1 MDCAEEFRV
10 RAKIRPRVR
19 ATLVKPKQTDAAI
32 ITPEAPRTGLG
43 VGVTISQAKEGE
55 NIDMKK
61 FHHLMHA
68 GRPPLFSPPNDQTHN
83 TLSFSYNPNLKL
95 VKVQDGF
102 YKRGRLRKHGK
113 Y

>member
-1 MDCAEEFRV
+1 MNFAGAEELDV
-10 RAKIRPRVR
+10 RAKIRPRVG
-19 ATLVKPKQTDAAI
+19 ATLVKPKQTDTAI

-68 GRPPLFSPPNDQTHN
+68 GRPPFFSPPDDQTHN
-83 TLSFSYNPNLKL
+83 TLPFS
-95 VKVQDGF
+95 
-102 YKRGRLRKHGK
+102 
-113 Y
+113 